1 MSFQRILFRFSKE
14 GEARF
19 LSHHDLIR
27 LFERALRR
35 AELPMRMT
43 QGFNPHPRFAIL
55 SALPLGVEAADEPVE
70 VEFDPPVPLALASEK
85 LGAQFPQGIRLA
97 AAQELAEGVRARV
110 DSVAYEAQLPPGMP
124 IDPASVDRIL
134 ASQSVVIDRTTPS
147 GHRPMDIRPAIR
159 EMAVAPGR
167 LAFVLRVAPQGTPKP
182 SEILAAVLGL
192 PASGLASV
200 RVRRTRV
207 ELAFSSP
214 RAGGPSAPRGD
225 AEDTVNAT

>member
-1 MSFQRILFRFSKE
+1 MNCQRVLFRFTKE

-19 LSHHDLIR
+19 LSHHDLMR

-55 SALPLGVEAADEPVE
+55 SALPLGVEAADEPLE
-70 VEFDPPVPLALASEK
+70 VEFDPPVPAAVASEK
-85 LGAQFPQGIRLA
+85 LGAQLPEGIRLVGG
-97 AAQELAEGVRARV
+97 QELQEGVRARV
-110 DSVAYEAQLPPGMP
+110 DSVAYEAQLPPGAA
-124 IDPASVDRIL
+124 IDPARVERLL

-159 EMAVAPGR
+159 EMAVVPGR
-167 LAFVLRVAPQGTPKP
+167 LSFVLRVAPEGTPKP
-182 SEILAAVLGL
+182 SEILAAVLGQ
-192 PASGLASV
+192 PAQALASV

-207 ELAFSSP
+207 DLAFSSP
-214 RAGGPSAPRGD
+214 RAGSPSAPRGA
-225 AEDTVNAT
+225 AEDTLNAT